1 MLQYYSLLCQWEW
14 DTLMVRRDVA
24 KIKSDS
30 LVGKVSVPTGKSP
43 STSDSEI
50 HRTTGLTRLGRC
62 CRAVTR
68 ETAALYAFSAAGVT
82 HGVARACAAG
92 RLRDCHC
99 AEASNA
105 VETRQTWK
113 WGGCGDNLSHGRA
126 FAAKFLDA
134 GPTRPVSPTP
144 PPPVLRQLFRNEN
157 EQKKNEK
164 SSTTNR
170 LEEPTDDGEFCY
182 SIPLAVW
189 LLGRKGSWR
198 LGQQICH
205 FMINLLRRFH
215 FSSPQK
221 QMTAMRA
228 LHCYGVRI
236 GEYFVLEL
244 DIV

>member
-157 EQKKNEK
+157 EQKKNMK
-164 SSTTNR
+164 SR
-170 LEEPTDDGEFCY
+170 RQPTDLKSRRMTGNFV
-182 SIPLAVW
+182 I
-189 LLGRKGSWR
+189 
-198 LGQQICH
+198 
-205 FMINLLRRFH
+205 RFH
-215 FSSPQK
+215 SPS
-221 QMTAMRA
+221 
-228 LHCYGVRI
+228 GS
-236 GEYFVLEL
+236 
-244 DIV
+244 